1 MIKILVICDLIYF
14 ELDLFSNGYFK
25 ILIDIERKITY
36 LYNIIYKNRGLQIIM
51 KKIRGMTFFS
61 AALLLTSSMLGIAQG
76 VSAADKSEVTTS
88 ASKTE
93 YTSAKDLKKK
103 YDVII
108 VGAGGAGMSAALA
121 AKQKGL
127 KPVILEKMPIAGGNT
142 LKASSGMN
150 ASETKVEK
158 ANGIVDS
165 NEQFY
170 QETLKGG
177 HNKNDKALLHYM
189 VNHSASAIDWL
200 DSMGMKLDKL
210 TISGGMS
217 VKRTHRPH
225 DGSAVGQYL
234 ATGLL
239 RNIKKDKIPLIV
251 NADVTKIT
259 EKDDQVSGVKVVIN
273 QDKTKT
279 VKAKAVI
286 VTTGGYG
293 ASKAMIKKYRPDLAK
308 YVTTN
313 AAGTTGDGIK
323 MIRQLGGY
331 TVDMKQIQ
339 IHPTVYQKPAY
350 LIGEAT
356 RGEGGILVNK
366 SGDRFTNEL
375 NTRDKVSAAING
387 QSGKM
392 AYVVFD
398 AGVKARSAA
407 VDQYIKKGFTKQADT
422 VEDLAK
428 KINVPA
434 AELQKTIT
442 TWNQDVAAKK
452 DSQFERTTGME
463 HQLNQGPYYA
473 IPIAPGIHYTM
484 GGVKINTKTQVLK
497 KSGKAIPGLY
507 AAGEV
512 AGGLHGY
519 NRIGGNSV
527 ADIIIFGRQAGE
539 QAAAYIK

>member
-1 MIKILVICDLIYF
+1 MKQGK
-14 ELDLFSNGYFK
+14 LFTVFAS
-25 ILIDIERKITY
+25 
-36 LYNIIYKNRGLQIIM
+36 
-51 KKIRGMTFFS
+51 
-61 AALLLTSSMLGIAQG
+61 ALLLVSSSLGLVSG
-76 VSAADKSEVTTS
+76 VSAASKTDVTTS
-88 ASKTE
+88 ASKAK
-93 YTSAKDLKKK
+93 YTPDKDLKGK
-103 YDVII
+103 YDVVI
-108 VGAGGAGMSAALA
+108 VGAGGAGMAAALS

-127 KPVILEKMPIAGGNT
+127 NPVILEKMPVAGGNT

-158 ANGIVDS
+158 ANGVKDS
-165 NEQFY
+165 NKQFY
-170 QETLKGG
+170 EETLKGG
-177 HNKNDKALLHYM
+177 QYTNNKALLHYM

-234 ATGLL
+234 VNGLL
-239 RNIKKDKIPLIV
+239 RNVKEKKIPVFV
-251 NADVTKIT
+251 NADVTKIN
-259 EKDDQVSGVKVVIN
+259 EKNNKVSGVKVVMN

-279 VKAKAVI
+279 ISSKAVI
-286 VTTGGYG
+286 VTTGGFG
-293 ASKAMIKKYRPDLAK
+293 ASKKMIKQYRPDLAK

-313 AAGTTGDGIK
+313 QAGSTGDGIK
-323 MIRQLGGY
+323 MIRKLGGY
-331 TVDMKQIQ
+331 TVDMNKIQ
-339 IHPTVYQKPAY
+339 IHPTVYQKPPY

-366 SGDRFTNEL
+366 QGDRFTNDMS
-375 NTRDKVSAAING
+375 TRDKVSAAINK

-392 AYVVFD
+392 AYVLFD
-398 AGVKARSAA
+398 AGVKQRSSAI
-407 VDQYIKKGFTKQADT
+407 DEYEKKGFTKKAAT
-422 VEDLAK
+422 VEELAK
-428 KINVPA
+428 EINVPA
-434 AELQKTIT
+434 AELQKTVT
-442 TWNQDVAAKK
+442 TWNQAVANKK
-452 DSQFERTTGME
+452 DTQFQRTTGMD

-473 IPIAPGIHYTM
+473 IPVAPGIHYTM

-512 AGGLHGY
+512 AGGLHGN

-527 ADIIIFGRQAGE
+527 ADIIVFGRQAGD
-539 QAAAYIK
+539 QAADYLK

>member
-1 MIKILVICDLIYF
+1 
-14 ELDLFSNGYFK
+14 
-25 ILIDIERKITY
+25 
-36 LYNIIYKNRGLQIIM
+36 
-51 KKIRGMTFFS
+51 
-61 AALLLTSSMLGIAQG
+61 
-76 VSAADKSEVTTS
+76 
-88 ASKTE
+88 
-93 YTSAKDLKKK
+93 
-103 YDVII
+103 
-108 VGAGGAGMSAALA
+108 
-121 AKQKGL
+121 
-127 KPVILEKMPIAGGNT
+127 
-142 LKASSGMN
+142 
-150 ASETKVEK
+150 
-158 ANGIVDS
+158 
-165 NEQFY
+165 
-170 QETLKGG
+170 
-177 HNKNDKALLHYM
+177 
-189 VNHSASAIDWL
+189 
-200 DSMGMKLDKL
+200 
-210 TISGGMS
+210 
-217 VKRTHRPH
+217 
-225 DGSAVGQYL
+225 
-234 ATGLL
+234 
-239 RNIKKDKIPLIV
+239 
-251 NADVTKIT
+251 
-259 EKDDQVSGVKVVIN
+259 
-273 QDKTKT
+273 
-279 VKAKAVI
+279 
-286 VTTGGYG
+286 
-293 ASKAMIKKYRPDLAK
+293 MIKKYRPDLAK

>member
-1 MIKILVICDLIYF
+1 M
-14 ELDLFSNGYFK
+14 N
-25 ILIDIERKITY
+25 
-36 LYNIIYKNRGLQIIM
+36 
-51 KKIRGMTFFS
+51 KIRGMTFFS

-76 VSAADKSEVTTS
+76 VSAADKSDVTTS

-398 AGVKARSAA
+398 AGVKVRSAA

>member
-1 MIKILVICDLIYF
+1 
-14 ELDLFSNGYFK
+14 
-25 ILIDIERKITY
+25 
-36 LYNIIYKNRGLQIIM
+36 M
-51 KKIRGMTFFS
+51 KKIRVMTFFS

-76 VSAADKSEVTTS
+76 VSAADKSDVTTS

-259 EKDDQVSGVKVVIN
+259 EK
-273 QDKTKT
+273 T
-279 VKAKAVI
+279 
-286 VTTGGYG
+286 
-293 ASKAMIKKYRPDLAK
+293 IKFLVLKLSL
-308 YVTTN
+308 
-313 AAGTTGDGIK
+313 IK
-323 MIRQLGGY
+323 IRQ
-331 TVDMKQIQ
+331 KQLK
-339 IHPTVYQKPAY
+339 QKQ
-350 LIGEAT
+350 L
-356 RGEGGILVNK
+356 L
-366 SGDRFTNEL
+366 SL
-375 NTRDKVSAAING
+375 
-387 QSGKM
+387 
-392 AYVVFD
+392 
-398 AGVKARSAA
+398 
-407 VDQYIKKGFTKQADT
+407 
-422 VEDLAK
+422 
-428 KINVPA
+428 PA
-434 AELQKTIT
+434 A
-442 TWNQDVAAKK
+442 
-452 DSQFERTTGME
+452 
-463 HQLNQGPYYA
+463 
-473 IPIAPGIHYTM
+473 M
-484 GGVKINTKTQVLK
+484 GLPKQ
-497 KSGKAIPGLY
+497 
-507 AAGEV
+507 
-512 AGGLHGY
+512 
-519 NRIGGNSV
+519 
-527 ADIIIFGRQAGE
+527 
-539 QAAAYIK
+539 